1 MTQAAITPPPLP
13 APRPAPARPGRRAAG
28 LTLELLALALLALA
42 GAAPAPALAQA
53 NRAEVIHWWTSGGE
67 SAAVKELAKAY
78 TAAGGTWV
86 DAAIAGG
93 EQARSTAINRM
104 VGGTPPTAAQFN
116 TSRQFLDLI
125 DSGMLN
131 DVDAVAAHEGWD
143 KLLPASILGAIRV
156 KGHYYAVPVD
166 IHMPA
171 WFWYSKAAFAKAGIA
186 AEPKTVDE
194 FFAALDK
201 LKAVG
206 LVPLAFGGQPWQEK
220 IAFYAWLAHA
230 GGPEMYLR
238 LYRDKDA
245 AMVQGAPFKAF
256 LASFKRLKNYVDA
269 GSPNRNWN
277 DATAMVISGKA
288 GVQIMGDWAKGEFA
302 AAHQSAGKDFGCFPG
317 FGPHSPYLVAGDV
330 FVFPKTAD
338 PAQRKSQQ
346 LLATVF
352 TAPATQVAFSNSKGS
367 IPIRTDVD
375 VQALDPCAQIG
386 VAIMKD
392 AARQLP
398 SPEMLVSP
406 DLEGALQDVVTK
418 FWNTNES
425 VDDAARAIAAAL
437 KS

>member
-1 MTQAAITPPPLP
+1 MTRKSI
-13 APRPAPARPGRRAAG
+13 GISK
-28 LTLELLALALLALA
+28 LALAVTLAFGALA
-42 GAAPAPALAQA
+42 SAHAQQ

-67 SAAVKELAKAY
+67 SAAVQELANAY
-78 TAAGGTWV
+78 KAAGGTWV

-116 TSRQFLDLI
+116 TSKQFLDLI

-131 DVDAVAAHEGWD
+131 NVDTVAAKENWD
-143 KLLPASILGAIRV
+143 KILPAPILNSIKI
-156 KGHYYAVPVD
+156 KGHFYAVPVD

-186 AEPKTVDE
+186 SEPKTPDE

-201 LKAVG
+201 LKAAG
-206 LVPLAFGGQPWQEK
+206 IVPLAFGGQPWQEK
-220 IAFYAWLAHA
+220 ISFYAWLAHV
-230 GGPEMYLR
+230 GGPDMYMK

-245 AMVQGAPFKAF
+245 AMVQGPPFKAF
-256 LASFKRLKNYVDA
+256 LASFKRLKGYVDA

-277 DATAMVISGKA
+277 DATAMVISGKG

-302 AAHQSAGKDFGCFPG
+302 AAHQVAGKDFGCFPG
-317 FGPHSPYLVAGDV
+317 FGPKSPYLVAGDV
-330 FVFPKTAD
+330 FVFPKTTDA
-338 PAQRKSQQ
+338 AQVKSQQ

-352 TAPATQVAFSNSKGS
+352 TSPATQVAFSNKKGS

-375 VQALDPCAQIG
+375 VKALDPCAQIG
-386 VAIMKD
+386 VSIMKD
-392 AARQLP
+392 ASRQLP
-398 SPEMLVSP
+398 SPEMLISP
-406 DLEGALQDVVTK
+406 DLEGALQDIITK

-425 VDDAARAIAAAL
+425 VDDASRAIAAAL